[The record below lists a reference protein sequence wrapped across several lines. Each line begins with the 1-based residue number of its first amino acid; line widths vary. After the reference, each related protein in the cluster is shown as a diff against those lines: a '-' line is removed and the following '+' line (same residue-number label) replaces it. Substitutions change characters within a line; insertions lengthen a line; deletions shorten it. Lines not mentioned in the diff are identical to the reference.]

1 MQRLTLTPCFGW
13 VWLRKEAKNRFNGL
27 LHTVETVETVTI
39 GSGLICTQLKQ
50 GVNEKIL
57 AGAENVRNVQVETV
71 SCKNTIPS
79 PSYQL

>member
-1 MQRLTLTPCFGW
+1 MQPLTLTPCFSW

-39 GSGLICTQLKQ
+39 VSGLICTQLKQ

-57 AGAENVRNVQVETV
+57 AGAENVRNVRVKTA
-71 SCKNTIPS
+71 SCKKTIPNR
-79 PSYQL
+79 SYQL